1 MYLNY
6 LIYIEYL
13 KGFVLEDKIK
23 ISKGKMVAIHLKLSE
38 AEKEKLQVMA
48 NNQTNG
54 NITSLIKLFANGN
67 IRK

>member
-1 MYLNY
+1 M
-6 LIYIEYL
+6 
-13 KGFVLEDKIK
+13 EDKIK
-23 ISKGKMVAIHLKLSE
+23 ISKDKMVAIHLKLSE

>member
-23 ISKGKMVAIHLKLSE
+23 ISKDKMVAIHLKLSE

>member
-23 ISKGKMVAIHLKLSE
+23 ISKDKMVAIHLKLSE
-38 AEKEKLQVMA
+38 SEKEKLQVMA

>member
-1 MYLNY
+1 M
-6 LIYIEYL
+6 
-13 KGFVLEDKIK
+13 EDKIK
-23 ISKGKMVAIHLKLSE
+23 ISKDKMVAIHLKLSE
-38 AEKEKLQVMA
+38 SEKEKLQVMA

>member
-1 MYLNY
+1 M
-6 LIYIEYL
+6 YIEYL
-13 KGFVLEDKIK
+13 KGFVLEGKIK
-23 ISKGKMVAIHLKLSE
+23 ISKDKMVAIHLKLSE
-38 AEKEKLQVMA
+38 SEKEKLQVMA

>member
-1 MYLNY
+1 M
-6 LIYIEYL
+6 YIEYL

-23 ISKGKMVAIHLKLSE
+23 ISKDKMVAIHLKLSE

>member
-1 MYLNY
+1 M
-6 LIYIEYL
+6 YIEYL

-23 ISKGKMVAIHLKLSE
+23 ISKDKMVAIHLKLSE
-38 AEKEKLQVMA
+38 SEKEKLQVMA

>member
-1 MYLNY
+1 M
-6 LIYIEYL
+6 YIEYL
-13 KGFVLEDKIK
+13 KGFVLEHKIK
-23 ISKGKMVAIHLKLSE
+23 ISKDKMVAIHLKLSE
-38 AEKEKLQVMA
+38 SEKEKLQVMA